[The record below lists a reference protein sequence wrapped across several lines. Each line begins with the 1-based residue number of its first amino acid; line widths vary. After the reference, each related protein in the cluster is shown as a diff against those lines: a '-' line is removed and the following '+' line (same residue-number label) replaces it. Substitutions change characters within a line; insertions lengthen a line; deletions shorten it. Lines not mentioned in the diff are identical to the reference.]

1 MWICFVTNFLSP
13 PCHLAGYKINTGNI
27 DLQPEPQ
34 NGSIVQ
40 NKFFRGYTH
49 CGWYWSQSHSH
60 SSAQLT
66 NHTGTIHTVPGTQRH
81 SSPILPSVSE
91 RHIAVLRLTCIS
103 KCMKKLRRQHV
114 RAEFASTESFSRTVS
129 SAKAPC
135 CARTCGTKTDAP
147 YANVSTIAATYWL
160 IW

>member
-1 MWICFVTNFLSP
+1 MVQLFRINFLGGILTVGGTAAVP
-13 PCHLAGYKINTGNI
+13 K
-27 DLQPEPQ
+27 
-34 NGSIVQ
+34 
-40 NKFFRGYTH
+40 
-49 CGWYWSQSHSH
+49 SQSLVGPTDKSH
-60 SSAQLT
+60 WHRSS
-66 NHTGTIHTVPGTQRH
+66 GTIHTVSGTQRH

-103 KCMKKLRRQHV
+103 KCMKKLRRQPV

-147 YANVSTIAATYWL
+147 YANVSTMAATYWL